1 MQIENTA
8 LVNDNEMWRVAATV
22 FLTLSDDVGLR
33 KKPQCDPE
41 STLTPQCVTCLDEL
55 TEDTLCHRA
64 HTLPR

>member
-41 STLTPQCVTCLDEL
+41 STIVYSFI
-55 TEDTLCHRA
+55 
-64 HTLPR
+64 